1 MLKVVTLSAKK
12 SVYDIREIVEN
23 GYTLSVAELINELHN
38 LPQDAKIVVSND
50 GGYTYGSIRP
60 SILNVREIETYEEE
74 EERERKEEEEWE
86 DSLPNEEE
94 EWEDSLPNE
103 EDVNYVVI
111 QHNGEPLKWSYN
123 KKIVIYGGI
132 KDAESDVIE
141 GDKIVTLGEYAKSI
155 GVDWR
160 TLL

>member
-50 GGYTYGSIRP
+50 GGYTYGSIKP
-60 SILNVREIETYEEE
+60 SFLNVCEIETYEEE
-74 EERERKEEEEWE
+74 EERERREEEEC
-86 DSLPNEEE
+86 
-94 EWEDSLPNE
+94 EDSLPNE
-103 EDVNYVVI
+103 EDVNYVIV
-111 QHNGEPLKWSYN
+111 QDNGEPLKWSDN
-123 KKIVIYGGI
+123 KKVVIYGGI
-132 KDAESDVIE
+132 EDAKNDVIE

>member
-1 MLKVVTLSAKK
+1 MLKVITLSAKK

-50 GGYTYGSIRP
+50 GGYTYGSIKP
-60 SILNVREIETYEEE
+60 SFLNVCEIETYEEE
-74 EERERKEEEEWE
+74 EERERREQ
-86 DSLPNEEE
+86 E

-111 QHNGEPLKWSYN
+111 QDNGEPLKWSEDN
-123 KKIVIYGGI
+123 KVVIYGGI
-132 KDAESDVIE
+132 EDAEEDCYE
-141 GDKIVTLGEYAKSI
+141 GDKIVTLGEYAKTI

>member
-1 MLKVVTLSAKK
+1 MIKVVTLSALK

-23 GYTLSVAELINELHN
+23 GYTLSVEELINELHN

-50 GGYTYGSIRP
+50 GGYTYGSIKP
-60 SILNVREIETYEEE
+60 SFLNVREIETYEEE
-74 EERERKEEEEWE
+74 KERERR
-86 DSLPNEEE
+86 EEE

-103 EDVNYVVI
+103 EDVNYVVV
-111 QHNGEPLKWSYN
+111 QDNGEPLRWSDN
-123 KKIVIYGGI
+123 KKVVIYGGI
-132 KDAESDVIE
+132 EDAENNVIE

>member
-1 MLKVVTLSAKK
+1 MIKVVTLSAKK

-50 GGYTYGSIRP
+50 GGYTYGSIKP
-60 SILNVREIETYEEE
+60 SFLNVCEIETYEEE
-74 EERERKEEEEWE
+74 EERERREQ
-86 DSLPNEEE
+86 E

-111 QHNGEPLKWSYN
+111 QDNGEPLKWSEDN
-123 KKIVIYGGI
+123 KVVIYGGI
-132 KDAESDVIE
+132 EDAKEDCYE
-141 GDKIVTLGEYAKSI
+141 GDKVVTLGEYAKTI

>member
-1 MLKVVTLSAKK
+1 MLKVITLSAKK

-50 GGYTYGSIRP
+50 GGYTYGSIKP
-60 SILNVREIETYEEE
+60 SFLNVCEVETYEEE
-74 EERERKEEEEWE
+74 EERERREQ
-86 DSLPNEEE
+86 E

-103 EDVNYVVI
+103 EDVNYVIV
-111 QHNGEPLKWSYN
+111 QDNGEPLKWSENN
-123 KKIVIYGGI
+123 KVVIYGGI
-132 KDAESDVIE
+132 EDAEEDCYE

>member
-1 MLKVVTLSAKK
+1 MIKVVTLSALK

-50 GGYTYGSIRP
+50 SGYTYGSIRP
-60 SILNVREIETYEEE
+60 SILNVREIETYKEE
-74 EERERKEEEEWE
+74 EERERR
-86 DSLPNEEE
+86 EEE

-103 EDVNYVVI
+103 EDVNYVVV
-111 QHNGEPLKWSYN
+111 QDNGEPLRWTDDN
-123 KKIVIYGGI
+123 KVVIYGGI
-132 KDAESDVIE
+132 EDAEEDCYE

>member
-1 MLKVVTLSAKK
+1 MLKVITLSAKK

-50 GGYTYGSIRP
+50 GGYTYGSIKP
-60 SILNVREIETYEEE
+60 SFLNVREIETYEEE
-74 EERERKEEEEWE
+74 RERREEEEWE
-86 DSLPNEEE
+86 DSLPT
-94 EWEDSLPNE
+94 E
-103 EDVNYVVI
+103 EDVNYVVV
-111 QHNGEPLKWSYN
+111 QDNGEPLKWSEDN
-123 KKIVIYGGI
+123 KVVIYGGI
-132 KDAESDVIE
+132 EDAELDLQE

>member
-1 MLKVVTLSAKK
+1 MIKVVTLSALK

-50 GGYTYGSIRP
+50 SGYTYGSIRP
-60 SILNVREIETYEEE
+60 SILNVREIETYKEE
-74 EERERKEEEEWE
+74 EERERR
-86 DSLPNEEE
+86 EEE

-103 EDVNYVVI
+103 EDVNYVVV
-111 QHNGEPLKWSYN
+111 QDNGEPLKWSGDN
-123 KKIVIYGGI
+123 KVVIYGGI
-132 KDAESDVIE
+132 EDAEEDCYE

>member
-1 MLKVVTLSAKK
+1 MIKVVTLSALK

-50 GGYTYGSIRP
+50 SGYTYGSIRP

-74 EERERKEEEEWE
+74 EERERR
-86 DSLPNEEE
+86 EEE

-103 EDVNYVVI
+103 EDVNYVVV
-111 QHNGEPLKWSYN
+111 QDNGEPLKWSDDN
-123 KKIVIYGGI
+123 KVVIYGGI
-132 KDAESDVIE
+132 VDAENDVRE

>member
-1 MLKVVTLSAKK
+1 MLKVVTLSALK

-50 GGYTYGSIRP
+50 SGYTYGSIRP

-74 EERERKEEEEWE
+74 KERERKEEEEWE
-86 DSLPNEEE
+86 DSLPNEE
-94 EWEDSLPNE
+94 
-103 EDVNYVVI
+103 DVNYVIV
-111 QHNGEPLKWSYN
+111 QDNGEPLRWTDDN
-123 KKIVIYGGI
+123 KVVIYGGI
-132 KDAESDVIE
+132 VDAELDLQE

>member
-1 MLKVVTLSAKK
+1 MLKVITLSAKK

-50 GGYTYGSIRP
+50 GGYTYGSIKP
-60 SILNVREIETYEEE
+60 SFLNVREIETYEEE
-74 EERERKEEEEWE
+74 RERR
-86 DSLPNEEE
+86 EEE

-103 EDVNYVVI
+103 EDVNYVVV
-111 QHNGEPLKWSYN
+111 QDNGEPLKWSEDN
-123 KKIVIYGGI
+123 KVVIYGGI
-132 KDAESDVIE
+132 EDAELDLQE

>member
-1 MLKVVTLSAKK
+1 MIKVVTLSAKK

-50 GGYTYGSIRP
+50 GGYTYGSIKP
-60 SILNVREIETYEEE
+60 SFLNVCEIETYEEE
-74 EERERKEEEEWE
+74 KERERR
-86 DSLPNEEE
+86 EEE

-103 EDVNYVVI
+103 EDVNYVVV
-111 QHNGEPLKWSYN
+111 QDNGEPLKWSDN
-123 KKIVIYGGI
+123 KKVVIYGGI
-132 KDAESDVIE
+132 EDAKNDVIE